1 MLSQWQIWVFSNV
14 RLTTVWQNP
23 IYKCFLGILCPYI
36 DMILFFNTWGM
47 SGCCSNCFINVTM
60 VNANRNICLLKNGKG
75 GGVQTSRA
83 ITLTGNYAININM
96 ADEKSPLLQST
107 DEDEGPRLRHHH
119 AFPTTH
125 RSTDLSPVTSTEAD
139 HIVCVFVVT
148 FDTRSGKTTI
158 RCQHK

>member
-1 MLSQWQIWVFSNV
+1 MRHEWLLLELLHKRYNGQCKS
-14 RLTTVWQNP
+14 
-23 IYKCFLGILCPYI
+23 KH
-36 DMILFFNTWGM
+36 M
-47 SGCCSNCFINVTM
+47 SF
-60 VNANRNICLLKNGKG
+60 KKWEG